1 MTMQTLEELQHS
13 IGGRP
18 KFKLRR
24 KKVRLSFYLD
34 IQEANVLRVYAD
46 SDGKTISQVAR
57 EAIKKLIQSEQ

>member
-18 KFKLRR
+18 KFKLQR

-34 IQEANVLRVYAD
+34 I
-46 SDGKTISQVAR
+46 R
-57 EAIKKLIQSEQ
+57 EAQRLKDHAEVNDKTLSQAVRETLKAILK

>member
-34 IQEANVLRVYAD
+34 I
-46 SDGKTISQVAR
+46 R
-57 EAIKKLIQSEQ
+57 EAQRLKDMQNLMIRRLAKLFVSC

>member
-1 MTMQTLEELQHS
+1 MPQHLQHS

-34 IQEANVLRVYAD
+34 IRKAEFLKAYVEAND
-46 SDGKTISQVAR
+46 KTISKVVR
-57 EAIKKLIQSEQ
+57 ELLKPLLNNA

>member
-18 KFKLRR
+18 KFKLQR

-34 IQEANVLRVYAD
+34 IREAQLLKNHAEAND
-46 SDGKTISQVAR
+46 KTLSQVVR
-57 EAIKKLIQSEQ
+57 ESLTSLLKS

>member
-1 MTMQTLEELQHS
+1 MTMQTLEELQNS

-34 IQEANVLRVYAD
+34 IREAEFLKAYAEAND
-46 SDGKTISQVAR
+46 KTISKVVR
-57 EAIKKLIQSEQ
+57 ELLKPLLNNA

>member
-34 IQEANVLRVYAD
+34 IREAELLKAHAEAND
-46 SDGKTISQVAR
+46 KTLSKVVR
-57 EAIKKLIQSEQ
+57 ESLKAVI